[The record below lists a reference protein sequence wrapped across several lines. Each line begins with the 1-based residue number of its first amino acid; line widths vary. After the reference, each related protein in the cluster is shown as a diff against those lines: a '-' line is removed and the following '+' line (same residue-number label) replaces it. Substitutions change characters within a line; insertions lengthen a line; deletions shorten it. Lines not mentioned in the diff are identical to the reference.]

1 MLDTEDEVNQKIEHL
16 ISTMSD
22 IAIHVVDVE
31 QFATIE
37 QLKVVMQEAN
47 DLMCNAVKFFD
58 KYKDHGSF
66 GDASLIAPIS
76 WFIEIYLSL

>member
-16 ISTMSD
+16 IPTMSD

-31 QFATIE
+31 
-37 QLKVVMQEAN
+37 EAN

-58 KYKDHGSF
+58 KYKDRGSF